1 MNLALQLDD
10 NAYAVAKAYADAQH
24 CSMSDA
30 VSKLVL
36 KAGFAVRETSLRK
49 GGEIRFPL
57 VRGKKPIAPEDV
69 HRLQDED

>member
-10 NAYAVAKAYADAQH
+10 NAYAVAKAYADEQR

-36 KAGFAVRETSLRK
+36 KSGFVVRETTPRK

-57 VRGKKPIAPEDV
+57 VRGRKPITPEDV
-69 HRLQDED
+69 DRLQDED